1 MASSGGEH
9 KPKIAQRG
17 GKSIADTGLRKY
29 FEACVRYKASDLLLR
44 AGQVPRLRIRGAL
57 KSLETTPLA
66 HDDFEKWLQEGMS
79 DEHWNTYEH
88 SGSADLGFDL
98 DMGEE
103 GKHRF
108 RLNIFRT
115 RGRSAVAARRVDN
128 KILTFEQ
135 LHLPK
140 IMADVCLAPQGI
152 ILLCGVTGS
161 GKSTTIASMLQ
172 YVNDRKQVHI
182 VTIED
187 PIEFLFEDSKA
198 MINQRE
204 VGIDV
209 ASFADGLRALVRE
222 NPDIVLIG
230 EMRDRETFEAA
241 LHAAET
247 GHLVFGTIHASSASQ
262 AFTRIYD
269 LFPQEEREQ
278 IRVMLAHQFQAFIYQ
293 KLLPTLHENIP
304 RIPAIEILINTPR
317 SRKYILDGREHELP
331 QVMRDSRDQGMQTF
345 TDALVELVQKQFVH
359 PRVANDVAPNPEE
372 LKMRLKGIGN

>member
-1 MASSGGEH
+1 MSGPSTPHQKIARSGG
-9 KPKIAQRG
+9 KT
-17 GKSIADTGLRKY
+17 IADTGLRKF
-29 FEACVRYKASDLLLR
+29 FEAAVRYKASDLILR
-44 AGQVPRLRIRGAL
+44 AGQTPRLRLKGGLKAL
-57 KSLETTPLA
+57 DTSPIKPE
-66 HDDFEKWLQEGMS
+66 DFDKWLRDGMS
-79 DEHWNTYEH
+79 DEHWDRYEH
-88 SGSADLGFDL
+88 YGSADLGFDL

-103 GKHRF
+103 GTHRF

-115 RGRSAVAARRVDN
+115 RGRSAIAARRVDN

-135 LHLPK
+135 LYLPP
-140 IMADVCLAPQGI
+140 IMSEVCLQPNGI
-152 ILLCGVTGS
+152 VLLCGVTGS

-172 YVNDRKQVHI
+172 YVNDRRNVHI

-209 ASFADGLRALVRE
+209 ASFDDGLRALVRE
-222 NPDIVLIG
+222 NPDVVLIG

-262 AFTRIYD
+262 AFGRIYD
-269 LFPQEEREQ
+269 LFPANEREQ
-278 IRVMLAHQFQAFIYQ
+278 IRTMLAYQFQAFIYQ

-304 RIPAIEILINTPR
+304 RIPAIEILLQTPR
-317 SRKYILDGREHELP
+317 SRKYVLDGNENELP
-331 QVMRDSRDQGMQTF
+331 QVMRDSRELGMQTF
-345 TDALVELVQKQFVH
+345 TDALVDLVQKQFVH
-359 PRVANDVAPNPEE
+359 PKVAAEVAPNPDE
-372 LKMRLKGIGN
+372 LKMRLKGIG